1 MQPLL
6 LTLDEGYLLMAAP
19 PDLERKSALVCA
31 YTFPAEIITIS
42 TLLSHKAAS
51 MAGSLTLGLLV
62 GVDSQ

>member
-1 MQPLL
+1 
-6 LTLDEGYLLMAAP
+6 MAAP